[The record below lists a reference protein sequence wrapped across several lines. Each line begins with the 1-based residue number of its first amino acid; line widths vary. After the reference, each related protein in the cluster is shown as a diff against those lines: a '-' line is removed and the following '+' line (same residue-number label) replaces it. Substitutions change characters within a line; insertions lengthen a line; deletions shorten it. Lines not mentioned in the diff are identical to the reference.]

1 MLKFGH
7 MKNYFSVVKSVLI
20 VSLVLTIML
29 PAGILMIIFGAGK
42 NTLMLVFGIV
52 FTVAG
57 FYGAPIIW
65 IKYGDCKR
73 KAFVYRLITS
83 ENMYTVKDIVAQTSY
98 QEEIVNNY
106 INSLLSQGYITGY
119 FFKDGKLILNTN
131 KKQTEASSEKKK
143 CPCCGG
149 MMSSDG
155 INFYCEYCGHSERK
169 DQ

>member
-42 NTLMLVFGIV
+42 NTLMFVFGIV

-83 ENMYTVKDIVAQTSY
+83 ETCI
-98 QEEIVNNY
+98 
-106 INSLLSQGYITGY
+106 
-119 FFKDGKLILNTN
+119 
-131 KKQTEASSEKKK
+131 
-143 CPCCGG
+143 P
-149 MMSSDG
+149 
-155 INFYCEYCGHSERK
+155 
-169 DQ
+169 